1 MVGFNNVYYTIYIVI
16 LGLIIGLSIIIILN
30 VYIYIWEFNLLYY
43 IALIAQW

>member
-30 VYIYIWEFNLLYY
+30 VYIYMGV
-43 IALIAQW
+43 